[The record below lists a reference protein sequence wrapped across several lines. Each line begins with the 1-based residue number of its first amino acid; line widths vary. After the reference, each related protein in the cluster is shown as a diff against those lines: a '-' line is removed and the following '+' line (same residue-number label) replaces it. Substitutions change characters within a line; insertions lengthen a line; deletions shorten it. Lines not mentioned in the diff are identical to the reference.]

1 MSSVGTTGYVGPF
14 KSPNDVHGE
23 CLCDAGGHILRRRTR
38 SWRGSSA
45 LGPEFTHDR
54 EDYRCSHLPL
64 FFMWV
69 DRPGGTGA
77 DGDEGR
83 LVALRSLGFPP
94 WEVVLHRISITSFWQ
109 QRSPAS
115 GRPPSRPWPTFAA
128 GTSFNVFLRLFSSA
142 ILTSSLSSKPLVA
155 CVTEEGEMTHEDA
168 PWRKSQRVM
177 LATASPMNS
186 SHHDEE
192 LVGSSFPFTGCTWTC
207 SDMHGDQNRKRKKA
221 MISDGGPIGWGH

>member
-1 MSSVGTTGYVGPF
+1 MLVLF

-45 LGPEFTHDR
+45 LGSWGQNLLTTERIIVVPT
-54 EDYRCSHLPL
+54 SL
-64 FFMWV
+64 FSSC
-69 DRPGGTGA
+69 GLTG
-77 DGDEGR
+77 
-83 LVALRSLGFPP
+83 LVAQGQMVTKDDSSPFVPSDFHRGRSCCTGFPLP
-94 WEVVLHRISITSFWQ
+94 HSGSKDHQHR
-109 QRSPAS
+109 